1 MTTSQFDVPCTGCG
15 QLIYTTLDAVQHA
28 GCHQAGDLADGP
40 TCGHLRPILRI
51 AGVDLPVLSCIRA
64 PGHLENLHRGV
75 DGSEW
80 SESVPAWWDGLND
93 QVGDILAA
101 LIRRGGSDVA
111 EIADDDL
118 KRADGEVVRIQ
129 HDEDGCVRVEIT
141 TEVPE

>member
-1 MTTSQFDVPCTGCG
+1 MTAPVAECAGCGGAIRTTS
-15 QLIYTTLDAVQHA
+15 DAVEHA
-28 GCHQAGDLADGP
+28 GCHLTGDAAETAL
-40 TCGHLRPILRI
+40 CGQERPLLRL
-51 AGVDLPVLSCIRA
+51 AGVDLPQIPCVR
-64 PGHLENLHRGV
+64 PGGHAENLHRGA

-80 SESVPAWWDGLND
+80 AESIPDWWNDLND
-93 QVGDILAA
+93 QIGDILAA

-129 HDEDGCVRVEIT
+129 HDDDGCARIEIT

>member
-1 MTTSQFDVPCTGCG
+1 VTAPVAECAGCG
-15 QLIYTTLDAVQHA
+15 GAIRSLGDAVEHA
-28 GCHQAGDLADGP
+28 DCHRVGEIADGAL
-40 TCGHLRPILRI
+40 CGQERPLLRL
-51 AGVDLPVLSCIRA
+51 AGVDLPQIPCIRPA
-64 PGHLENLHRGV
+64 GHAENVHRGV

-80 SESVPAWWDGLND
+80 SESIPDWWDEANQ

-129 HDEDGCVRVEIT
+129 YDDDGCARVEIT